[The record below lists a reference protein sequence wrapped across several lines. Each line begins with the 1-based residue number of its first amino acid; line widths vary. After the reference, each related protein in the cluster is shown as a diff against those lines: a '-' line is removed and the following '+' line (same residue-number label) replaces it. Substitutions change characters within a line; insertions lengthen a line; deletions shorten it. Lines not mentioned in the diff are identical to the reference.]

1 MTHGQQHCAEQLSFP
16 AGVGQWGPLHGNFP
30 ACVYEHAI
38 SMKTASVMPLTA
50 RRFVM
55 AAYSLKVSATDAV
68 RNTSKPS
75 TTSVIDAAV
84 LHAFSSL
91 CASICVCHIHT
102 KRQGVRKLLP

>member
-1 MTHGQQHCAEQLSFP
+1 
-16 AGVGQWGPLHGNFP
+16 
-30 ACVYEHAI
+30 
-38 SMKTASVMPLTA
+38 MKPASVMPLTA

-68 RNTSKPS
+68 RNSSKPS

-91 CASICVCHIHT
+91 CASTCVCHIHT
-102 KRQGVRKLLP
+102 ERQGVRKPLP